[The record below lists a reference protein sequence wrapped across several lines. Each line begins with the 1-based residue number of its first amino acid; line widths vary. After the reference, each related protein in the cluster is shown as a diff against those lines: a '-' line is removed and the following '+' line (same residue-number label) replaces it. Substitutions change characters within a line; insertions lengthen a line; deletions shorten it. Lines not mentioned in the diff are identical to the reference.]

1 LGGIILSKSLLPIVS
16 APLVVVQLFILY
28 FWIFDWKKLVIE
40 TGLIVWV
47 SSILLGVIIYLL
59 YRRLNTEEKS
69 IVVTKRIVFTS
80 TLLTVLLGVFALIIE
95 FTVSSMP

>member
-1 LGGIILSKSLLPIVS
+1 LSKSLLPIVS

-59 YRRLNTEEKS
+59 YRRLNTAEKS

-80 TLLTVLLGVFALIIE
+80 TLITVLLGFFALIIE

>member
-1 LGGIILSKSLLPIVS
+1 MSKSLLSIVS

-28 FWIFDWKKLVIE
+28 FWIFDWKKLVTE

-59 YRRLNTEEKS
+59 YRRLNTAEKS

-80 TLLTVLLGVFALIIE
+80 TLITVLLGFFALIIE